1 MPEEITSQ
9 EIPGTMQT
17 VGVLIFNEKND
28 KVLMV
33 KHTGAAQNE
42 EGIYGIPAGKIELGE
57 SPKEAAK
64 RELFEE
70 TGLVTDENS
79 LEQFENNFFGADLV
93 RTKTG
98 ELRHGQMRVYHCKA
112 HEGELK
118 EDEKT
123 IPEWVEMET
132 IKKWAEEDEGKEIWE
147 KKHLMPNI
155 SNAINNYLEGV
166 SSQQKR

>member
-17 VGVLIFNEKND
+17 VGVLIFNENND

-57 SPKEAAK
+57 SPQEAAM
-64 RELFEE
+64 RELSEE
-70 TGLVTDENS
+70 TGLQTTEKN

-98 ELRHGQMRVYHCKA
+98 ELRHGHMRVYACKVY
-112 HEGELK
+112 EGELK
-118 EDEKT
+118 EDKKT
-123 IPEWVEMET
+123 IPEWVDLDT
-132 IKKWAEEDEGKEIWE
+132 IKKWAEEDEGKEVWE
-147 KKHLMPNI
+147 KKRLMPNI
-155 SNAINNYLEGV
+155 SNAINNYLEYLKK
-166 SSQQKR
+166 Q

>member
-17 VGVLIFNEKND
+17 VGVLIFNENND

-57 SPKEAAK
+57 SPQEAAI
-64 RELFEE
+64 RELSEE
-70 TGLVTDENS
+70 TGLVTSEKS
-79 LEQFENNFFGADLV
+79 LEKFENNFFGADLV

-98 ELRHGQMRVYHCKA
+98 ELRHGHMRVYHCKVYK
-112 HEGELK
+112 GELK

-123 IPEWVEMET
+123 LPEWVDLDT
-132 IKKWAEEDEGKEIWE
+132 IKKWAVEDEGKEVWE
-147 KKHLMPNI
+147 KKRLMPNI
-155 SNAINNYLEGV
+155 SNAINNYLEYLKK
-166 SSQQKR
+166 Q

>member
-1 MPEEITSQ
+1 MPEDITSK

-17 VGVLIFNEKND
+17 VGVLIFNEDNS

-33 KHTGAAQNE
+33 KHTESAQNE
-42 EGIYGIPAGKIELGE
+42 EGIYGVPAGKIELGE

-98 ELRHGQMRVYHCKA
+98 DLRHGQMRVYHCRS
-112 HEGELK
+112 HEGDLRA
-118 EDEKT
+118 DDKT
-123 IPEWVEMET
+123 IPEWVELET

-147 KKHLMPNI
+147 KKRLMPNI
-155 SNAINNYLEGV
+155 SNAINNYLE
-166 SSQQKR
+166 SLKKA